1 VDEIRPEGAFAA
13 LGAAVAPPEVMYAGK
28 PWKIGHPTQEAKAE
42 LEKLVVQVA
51 EQSLADLRGALSA
64 VRYAALEQQLD
75 DRIYAR
81 HWQTWGSLWQEVCNG
96 PLSFPLFL
104 LSLMKPHHPTATIA
118 DAQALWLNANR
129 PCRHAIAMVL
139 PDFFDLLAASL
150 PADASERREQGQKM
164 AAELLARLQHATLT
178 ASDSTAS

>member
-1 VDEIRPEGAFAA
+1 MDEVRPEGAFAA
-13 LGAAVAPPEVMYAGK
+13 LGAAVPPPEVTYAGK

-51 EQSLADLRGALSA
+51 EQSLLDLKDTLSPA
-64 VRYAALEQQLD
+64 RYAERERRLD

-104 LSLMKPHHPTATIA
+104 LSLLKPHHPAATIA
-118 DAQALWLNANR
+118 DAQDLWLNANR

-150 PADASERREQGQKM
+150 PAEATERREQGQKM
-164 AAELLARLQHATLT
+164 AAELLARLQQATLT
-178 ASDSTAS
+178 ASSSTAS